1 MGVRKGADKIGTGT
15 KTGTT
20 FREYQKS
27 GEPPGLRSQH
37 TRLKRAM
44 LYRMS

>member
-1 MGVRKGADKIGTGT
+1 MGIEKCAGEIGTGAT
-15 KTGTT
+15 TGTT
-20 FREYQKS
+20 FHGCQKS